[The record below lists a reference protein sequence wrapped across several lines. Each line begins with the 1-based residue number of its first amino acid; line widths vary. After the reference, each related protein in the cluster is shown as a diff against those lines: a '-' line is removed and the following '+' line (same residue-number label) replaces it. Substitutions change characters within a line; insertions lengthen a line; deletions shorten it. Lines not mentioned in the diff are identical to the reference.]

1 MELKYHYIH
10 CHWAFQMASKQ
21 CLSLLKVVISSLL
34 LTGLCD
40 TEKNEGNNVPNISGG
55 GRLEIFWHLNS
66 IIKLIF

>member
-55 GRLEIFWHLNS
+55 GR
-66 IIKLIF
+66 

>member
-1 MELKYHYIH
+1 
-10 CHWAFQMASKQ
+10 MASKQ

-55 GRLEIFWHLNS
+55 GR
-66 IIKLIF
+66 